1 MKLWRYIRPVK
12 TDRPAQKEYEI
23 MSAIVTRNDCRRP
36 AAGAAASAGRAFG
49 PTHRWKV
56 LGIGVAANAGFSAT
70 FSGIPATAVVMR
82 QGYHLDNASLGAPLG
97 LLGLGVALK
106 TALGRAHRPLGD
118 RRVLL
123 TGLGATAM
131 WLFAMAILVVPT
143 KTAAPGVVLLS
154 ASLLV
159 AGLLGGSVNGSSGRA
174 IMGWF
179 GEGERGFAM
188 SIRQTAVPLG
198 GGLGALVL
206 PSLALGLGFAA
217 VFGLLAALSALSAF
231 FAWRW
236 LHESPTQGDAHAAAV
251 TSGPAPLRNI
261 EVWRISA
268 AIGLLCFPQVA
279 VLTFASVFLHDFAGM
294 GTWVTS
300 ATLAAVQTGAM
311 AMRVWSGRFT
321 DRHRNRR
328 PFLRFCS
335 ALSALAFLV
344 LWILAIAAA
353 RQPSLLLLLPPMV
366 IVAGIC
372 VSAWHGVAYTELAT
386 LAGAGHVGTALSLA
400 NTLVFVGFCLVPIA
414 IPWLLLLFAWPDVW
428 LAARSVRR
436 SHGRSFCARPDV
448 FAGFPQ
454 LAEAGLSAT

>member
-1 MKLWRYIRPVK
+1 
-12 TDRPAQKEYEI
+12 
-23 MSAIVTRNDCRRP
+23 MSAIVTRNDCQP
-36 AAGAAASAGRAFG
+36 SAKGTAAASAGRAFG
-49 PTHRWKV
+49 PNHRWKV

-70 FSGIPATAVVMR
+70 FSGVPATAVVMR
-82 QGYHLDNASLGAPLG
+82 QGYHLDNASLGLALG
-97 LLGLGVALK
+97 LLGLGVALSELPWGVL
-106 TALGRAHRPLGD
+106 TDRWGD

-123 TGLGATAM
+123 TGLGATAA
-131 WLFAMAILVVPT
+131 WLFMMAMLVVPT
-143 KTAAPGVVLLS
+143 RAAVPGVTLLS

-206 PSLALGLGFAA
+206 PSLAVTLGYAA

-236 LHESPTQGDAHAAAV
+236 LHEPPTQGDAHPAAA

-261 EVWRISA
+261 EVWRIST

-300 ATLAAVQTGAM
+300 ASLAAVQTGAM
-311 AMRVWSGRFT
+311 VMRVWSGRFT
-321 DRHRNRR
+321 DRHGNRR

-344 LWILAIAAA
+344 LWLLVIAAA
-353 RQPSLLLLLPPMV
+353 GQPWLMVLLPAMV
-366 IVAGIC
+366 VVAGIS

-386 LAGAGHVGTALSLA
+386 LAGPGHVGTALSLA

-414 IPWLLLLFAWPDVW
+414 IPWLLLFSAWPGVW
-428 LAARSVRR
+428 LAAAI
-436 SHGRSFCARPDV
+436 CAAIAWPIFLRP
-448 FAGFPQ
+448 
-454 LAEAGLSAT
+454 S

>member
-1 MKLWRYIRPVK
+1 
-12 TDRPAQKEYEI
+12 
-23 MSAIVTRNDCRRP
+23 MSAIVTRNDCQP
-36 AAGAAASAGRAFG
+36 PVGGIAGAPTRRAFG
-49 PTHRWKV
+49 PNHRWKV

-82 QGYHLDNASLGAPLG
+82 QGYHLGNAELGLALG
-97 LLGLGVALK
+97 LLGLGVALSELPWGVL
-106 TALGRAHRPLGD
+106 TDRWGD

-123 TGLGATAM
+123 TGLGATAA
-131 WLFAMAILVVPT
+131 WLLIMAMLVVPA
-143 KTAAPGVVLLS
+143 KAVIPGVMLLS

-206 PSLALGLGFAA
+206 PSLALALGFTA
-217 VFGLLAALSALSAF
+217 VFGLLAVVSAVSAY

-236 LHESPTQGDAHAAAV
+236 LHEPPAEGGPHAAT

-261 EVWRISA
+261 EVWRIST

-300 ATLAAVQTGAM
+300 ASLATVQTGAM
-311 AMRVWSGRFT
+311 VMRVWSGRFT
-321 DRHRNRR
+321 DRNGNRR

-344 LWILAIAAA
+344 LWLLVIAASGIPA
-353 RQPSLLLLLPPMV
+353 LVPLLPLMV
-366 IVAGIC
+366 VVAGIS

-386 LAGAGHVGTALSLA
+386 VAGAGHVGTALSLA
-400 NTLVFVGFCLVPIA
+400 NSFVFIGFCLVPIA
-414 IPWLLLLFAWPDVW
+414 IPWLLLVLAWQGVW
-428 LAARSVRR
+428 LAAAI
-436 SHGRSFCARPDV
+436 CAAIAWPIFLRP
-448 FAGFPQ
+448 A
-454 LAEAGLSAT
+454 

>member
-1 MKLWRYIRPVK
+1 
-12 TDRPAQKEYEI
+12 
-23 MSAIVTRNDCRRP
+23 MSAIVTRNDCQSP
-36 AAGAAASAGRAFG
+36 ASGSATASAGRTFG
-49 PTHRWKV
+49 PNHRWKV

-70 FSGIPATAVVMR
+70 FSGVPATAVVMR
-82 QGYHLDNASLGAPLG
+82 QGYHLGNAELGLALG
-97 LLGLGVALK
+97 LLGLGVALSELPWGVL
-106 TALGRAHRPLGD
+106 TDRWGD

-123 TGLGATAM
+123 TGLGATAA
-131 WLFAMAILVVPT
+131 WLFIMAMLVVPT
-143 KTAAPGVVLLS
+143 KTAVPGITLLS

-198 GGLGALVL
+198 GGLGAMVL
-206 PSLALGLGFAA
+206 PSLALGFGFVA

-236 LHESPTQGDAHAAAV
+236 LHEPPTRDDIRAAAA
-251 TSGPAPLRNI
+251 SGPGPLRNI
-261 EVWRISA
+261 EVWRIST

-300 ATLAAVQTGAM
+300 ASLAAVQTGAM

-321 DRHRNRR
+321 DRNGNRR
-328 PFLRFCS
+328 AFLRLCS
-335 ALSALAFLV
+335 ALSALAFLM
-344 LWILAIAAA
+344 LWLLVIAAA
-353 RQPSLLLLLPPMV
+353 AQPALMMLLPVMV
-366 IVAGIC
+366 VVAGIC

-414 IPWLLLLFAWPDVW
+414 IPWLLLLFAWPGVW
-428 LAARSVRR
+428 LAAAI
-436 SHGRSFCARPDV
+436 CAAIAWPIFLRT
-448 FAGFPQ
+448 A
-454 LAEAGLSAT
+454 

>member
-1 MKLWRYIRPVK
+1 
-12 TDRPAQKEYEI
+12 
-23 MSAIVTRNDCRRP
+23 MSAIVAPTDCDP
-36 AAGAAASAGRAFG
+36 PETGPSASSAGLTFG
-49 PTHRWKV
+49 PNHRWKV

-82 QGYHLDNASLGAPLG
+82 QGYHLGNAELGLALG
-97 LLGLGVALK
+97 LLGLGVALSELPWGVL
-106 TALGRAHRPLGD
+106 TDRWGD

-123 TGLGATAM
+123 TGLSATAA
-131 WLFAMAILVVPT
+131 WLFIMALLVVPT
-143 KTAAPGVVLLS
+143 KLAVPGVTLLS

-206 PSLALGLGFAA
+206 PSLALALGFTA
-217 VFGLLAALSALSAF
+217 VFGLLAALSAISAF

-236 LHESPTQGDAHAAAV
+236 LHEPPTQGDARAAAA

-261 EVWRISA
+261 EVWRIST

-279 VLTFASVFLHDFAGM
+279 VLTFASVFLHDFAAM
-294 GTWVTS
+294 GTLVTS
-300 ATLAAVQTGAM
+300 ASLAVVQTGAM

-321 DRHRNRR
+321 DHHGNRR

-335 ALSALAFLV
+335 ALSAVAFLA
-344 LWILAIAAA
+344 LWLLAIAAA
-353 RQPSLLLLLPPMV
+353 AQPALMAVLPVMV
-366 IVAGIC
+366 VLAGIS

-414 IPWLLLLFAWPDVW
+414 IPWLLLVFAWPGVW
-428 LAARSVRR
+428 LAAAI
-436 SHGRSFCARPDV
+436 CAAIAWPTFLRP
-448 FAGFPQ
+448 A
-454 LAEAGLSAT
+454 

>member
-1 MKLWRYIRPVK
+1 
-12 TDRPAQKEYEI
+12 
-23 MSAIVTRNDCRRP
+23 MSAIVTRNDCQPPEARADR
-36 AAGAAASAGRAFG
+36 AAARRAFG
-49 PTHRWKV
+49 PNHRWKV

-70 FSGIPATAVVMR
+70 FSGIPATAVAMR
-82 QGYHLDNASLGAPLG
+82 QAYHLDNASLGLALG
-97 LLGLGVALK
+97 LLGLGVALSELPWGML
-106 TALGRAHRPLGD
+106 TDRWGD

-123 TGLGATAM
+123 TGLGATAA
-131 WLFAMAILVVPT
+131 WLLSMALLVVPT
-143 KTAAPGVVLLS
+143 RSVVPGVTLLS

-206 PSLALGLGFAA
+206 PSLALALGFTA
-217 VFGLLAALSALSAF
+217 VFGLLAAVSFISAYF
-231 FAWRW
+231 TWRW
-236 LHESPTQGDAHAAAV
+236 LHEPPVGSGGHAAAAA
-251 TSGPAPLRNI
+251 SGPAPLRNI
-261 EVWRISA
+261 EVWRISS

-300 ATLAAVQTGAM
+300 ASLATVQTGAM
-311 AMRVWSGRFT
+311 VMRVWSGRFT

-328 PFLRFCS
+328 LFLRFCS
-335 ALSALAFLV
+335 ALSTFAFLA
-344 LWILAIAAA
+344 LWLLVIGAAA
-353 RQPSLLLLLPPMV
+353 IPALVPLLPLMV
-366 IVAGIC
+366 VVAGIS

-400 NTLVFVGFCLVPIA
+400 NSFVFIGFCLVPIT
-414 IPWLLLLFAWPDVW
+414 IPWLLVVFAWPGVW
-428 LAARSVRR
+428 LAAAI
-436 SHGRSFCARPDV
+436 CAAVAFPIFLRP
-448 FAGFPQ
+448 A
-454 LAEAGLSAT
+454 